1 MYNILL
7 NGVIWNNLSQSK
19 LVLKNTTVFEL
30 WAGTWKGKTYAHTH
44 TYCIARATVRHRQTW
59 LNPEDLIY
67 QMSHQASKWYHQKI
81 TKVTFSF
88 PALLSPSLHSFGF
101 IISFRWCYDDLS
113 NSFDRPRAFVYHFS
127 TNTAPQFFL
136 PFFFKTKP
144 YIRFNWIQLI
154 LLRDV
159 RLRSDYADKQVLPYE
174 TSRAGTTRTSRIAT
188 PISKSSSSHLP

>member
-7 NGVIWNNLSQSK
+7 NGLIWNNLSQSK

-67 QMSHQASKWYHQKI
+67 QMSHQTSKWYHQKI

-113 NSFDRPRAFVYHFS
+113 NSFDRPCAFVYHFS

-136 PFFFKTKP
+136 PFFFFKLNPTFVSTESSLYSCGMFGYVQTTPTSKCCHTKRP
-144 YIRFNWIQLI
+144 EL
-154 LLRDV
+154 
-159 RLRSDYADKQVLPYE
+159 VLH
-174 TSRAGTTRTSRIAT
+174 AQAA
-188 PISKSSSSHLP
+188 